1 MANISMT
8 KVAISVGVGAVDE
21 ILEVWDEKSGRT
33 GSFKTFRDY
42 GRIAMP
48 VVGYGLQLFMP
59 RYANLGETLAVASTP
74 LLVKSIA
81 RIVRG
86 GTSAARQVSTPIVNR
101 IPASQISRRVGTMG
115 SQSEFQTT
123 RAW

>member
-1 MANISMT
+1 MANISFA
-8 KVAISVGVGAVDE
+8 KVGVSVGVGVADE
-21 ILEVWDEKSGRT
+21 ILEVMDEKSGRT

-59 RYANLGETLAVASTP
+59 RYANLGEALALSSTP
-74 LLVKSIA
+74 LLVKSIS
-81 RIVRG
+81 RVIRG
-86 GTSAARQVSTPIVNR
+86 GTSAARRVSNPIVNG
-101 IPASQISRRVGTMG
+101 ISAGPVSRRVATMG